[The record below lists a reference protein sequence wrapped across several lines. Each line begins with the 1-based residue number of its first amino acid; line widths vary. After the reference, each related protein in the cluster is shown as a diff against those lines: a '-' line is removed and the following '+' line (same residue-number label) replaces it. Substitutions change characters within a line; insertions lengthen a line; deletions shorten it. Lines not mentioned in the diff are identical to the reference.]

1 MKLKY
6 GVLGLSV
13 IFTGCGAEI
22 DYGEIEQRNGLIYKY
37 GETELYTGA
46 VKNEPLSI
54 QGVSMLCSAMV
65 EDGRYSGRKECYFG
79 ENKVYE
85 VGLLNNKKHGSEMV
99 YDPRTGDKVAIESW
113 SEGLKSGVDERYKDG
128 VLVHRLEYAGG
139 RKNGREQRWS
149 DDGAEV
155 LTDLQWKDGKEYAGF
170 ITNEHGRFQY
180 ADGKLHGEQINRS
193 ADRLNAIENRNN
205 GLLDGLVKKYTR
217 IPITTKEDKQYL
229 EILYKDGEAVSGW
242 IRQFDHKNGGLIQEI
257 KLVRAP
263 ESEIQGTYDKYPD
276 SLVPDGLIKSIDV
289 DALYPMVTGEE
300 LWVGGFKVKYM
311 TSFSGENDY
320 YVRDPG
326 NDIYGYRSVS
336 REVYDAFSG
345 LTGDQSVSSVSS
357 SVLNSDDCLGLW
369 ISAYREEVGQ
379 DAMIGSEQLGEWRS
393 WCEEGKRPE

>member
-1 MKLKY
+1 
-6 GVLGLSV
+6 
-13 IFTGCGAEI
+13 
-22 DYGEIEQRNGLIYKY
+22 
-37 GETELYTGA
+37 
-46 VKNEPLSI
+46 
-54 QGVSMLCSAMV
+54 MLCSAMV

-311 TSFSGENDY
+311 TSFG
-320 YVRDPG
+320 
-326 NDIYGYRSVS
+326 
-336 REVYDAFSG
+336 
-345 LTGDQSVSSVSS
+345 
-357 SVLNSDDCLGLW
+357 
-369 ISAYREEVGQ
+369 
-379 DAMIGSEQLGEWRS
+379 
-393 WCEEGKRPE
+393 